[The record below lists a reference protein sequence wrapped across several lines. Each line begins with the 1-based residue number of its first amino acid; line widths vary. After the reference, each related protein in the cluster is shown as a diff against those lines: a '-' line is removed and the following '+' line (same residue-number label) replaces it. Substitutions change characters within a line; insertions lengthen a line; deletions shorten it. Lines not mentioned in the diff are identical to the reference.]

1 MKYAGVSPLEIRIQV
16 FEQTGEKPG
25 VIVEWKDN
33 GHGVPEEKLP
43 QIFERFYRCDESRSE
58 KGGGIGLYVVKYIM
72 ERHGGSARAESGGT
86 GRGSKFFIIIPRYGR
101 E

>member
-1 MKYAGVSPLEIRIQV
+1 MKYAGVRPLEIRIQV

-72 ERHGGSARAESGGT
+72 ERHGGSAKAENDGGL
-86 GRGSKFFIIIPRYGR
+86 KIQLFFPK
-101 E
+101 EET

>member
-72 ERHGGSARAESGGT
+72 GASCEISVADFPWRAEKTLQALVS
-86 GRGSKFFIIIPRYGR
+86 
-101 E
+101 